1 MNVSRKYPQ
10 SRLRR
15 TRFTSAIRNL
25 VAENNL
31 TVNDLIQPIFVK
43 EGLDGTES
51 INSLPGIN
59 RYGLNALDDEIEKI
73 QDCKIQAVAIFP
85 VIDPSKKDELGTESL
100 NEDNLVC
107 EAIRQ
112 IKQNSDLAIIADVAL
127 DPYTSHGQ
135 DGILDKTGYVDNDKS
150 LNILS
155 DQALTLA
162 KAGADMIAPSDMMDG
177 RIANIR
183 NSLEINEFFNT
194 IILSYA
200 AKYSSKFYGPFRDA
214 VGSSSNLGVGSK
226 DTYQMSVANIDEA
239 LHEVRMDIE
248 EGADIVMVK
257 PGMPYLDVIKS
268 VKDTFKIP
276 TFAYQVSGEY
286 AMLKAAI
293 QNEWLAE
300 EVLIESLLSFK
311 RAGADCILTY
321 AAKEVASKLNQ

>member
-1 MNVSRKYPQ
+1 MNASRKFPQ

-15 TRFTSAIRNL
+15 TRFTSSIRNL
-25 VAENNL
+25 VAENDL

-43 EGLDGTES
+43 EGLDGIEA
-51 INSLPGIN
+51 IDSLPGIN
-59 RYGLNALDDEIEKI
+59 RYGLNALDLEIEKT
-73 QDCKIQAVAIFP
+73 QNNKINAVAIFP
-85 VIDPSKKDELGTESL
+85 VIDPSKKDEQGTESL

-107 EAIRQ
+107 EAIKQ
-112 IKQNSDLAIIADVAL
+112 IKKNSDLAVIADVAL
-127 DPYTSHGQ
+127 DPYTSHGH
-135 DGILDKTGYVDNDKS
+135 DGLLDESGYVDNDRS
-150 LNILS
+150 LAILT
-155 DQALTLA
+155 DQAMTLA
-162 KAGADMIAPSDMMDG
+162 KAGADMVAPSDMMDG
-177 RIANIR
+177 RIASIR
-183 NSLEINEFFNT
+183 DALENNGFSNT

-239 LHEVRMDIE
+239 LHEVKMDLE

-268 VKDTFKIP
+268 VKETFKVP

-300 EVLIESLLSFK
+300 DVLIESLLSFK
-311 RAGADCILTY
+311 RAGADCVLTY
-321 AAKEVASKLNQ
+321 AANEVAVKLNQ

>member
-1 MNVSRKYPQ
+1 MNISRKFPH

-15 TRFTSAIRNL
+15 NRFTSSIRNL

-43 EGLDGTES
+43 EGLDGSEA

-59 RYGLNALDDEIEKI
+59 RYGLNALDSELERIQNNKI
-73 QDCKIQAVAIFP
+73 NAVAVFP
-85 VIDPSKKDELGTESL
+85 VIDPKKKDDKGTESL

-107 EAIRQ
+107 KAIKQ
-112 IKQNSDLAIIADVAL
+112 IKNNSDLTVIADVAL
-127 DPYTSHGQ
+127 DPYTSHGH
-135 DGILDKTGYVDNDKS
+135 DGLLNESGYVDNDKS
-150 LNILS
+150 LVSLTA
-155 DQALTLA
+155 QAMTLA
-162 KAGADMIAPSDMMDG
+162 KAGADMVAPSDMMDG
-177 RIANIR
+177 RIASIR
-183 NSLEINEFFNT
+183 SSLEENGFVNT

-226 DTYQMSVANIDEA
+226 DTYQMSPTNINEA
-239 LHEVRMDIE
+239 LHEVRMDLE

-257 PGMPYLDVIKS
+257 PGMPYLDVIKAVKETFS
-268 VKDTFKIP
+268 VP

-300 EVLIESLLSFK
+300 DVLAESLLSFK
-311 RAGADCILTY
+311 RAGADCVLTY
-321 AAKEVASKLNQ
+321 AANEIANKLNR

>member
-31 TVNDLIQPIFVK
+31 TVNHLLHPIFVK

-59 RYGLNALDDEIEKI
+59 RYGLNALDEEIEKI

-162 KAGADMIAPSDMMDG
+162 KAGADMVAPSDMMDG
-177 RIANIR
+177 RIAKIR

-311 RAGADCILTY
+311 RAGADCVLTY

>member
-177 RIANIR
+177 RIAKIR

-300 EVLIESLLSFK
+300 EVLMESLLSFK
-311 RAGADCILTY
+311 RAGADCVLTY
-321 AAKEVASKLNQ
+321 AANEIANKLNQ

>member
-177 RIANIR
+177 RIAKIR

-257 PGMPYLDVIKS
+257 PGMPYLDIIKS

-311 RAGADCILTY
+311 RAGADCVLTY

>member
-1 MNVSRKYPQ
+1 MNASRKFPQ

-15 TRFTSAIRNL
+15 TRFTASIRNL
-25 VAENNL
+25 IAENDL

-43 EGLDGTES
+43 EGLDGFEA

-59 RYGLNALDDEIEKI
+59 RYGLNALDLEIEKI
-73 QDCKIQAVAIFP
+73 QNNKINAVAIFP
-85 VIDPSKKDELGTESL
+85 VIDPSKKDGQGTESL

-107 EAIRQ
+107 EAIKQ
-112 IKQNSDLAIIADVAL
+112 IKKNSELAVIADVAL
-127 DPYTSHGQ
+127 DPYTSHGH
-135 DGILDKTGYVDNDKS
+135 DGLLDESGYVDNDRS
-150 LNILS
+150 LATLT
-155 DQALTLA
+155 DQAMTLA
-162 KAGADMIAPSDMMDG
+162 KAGADMVAPSDMMDG
-177 RIANIR
+177 RIASIR
-183 NSLEINEFFNT
+183 DSLENNGFVNT

-214 VGSSSNLGVGSK
+214 VGSSSNLGLGSK

-239 LHEVRMDIE
+239 LHEVRMDLE

-268 VKDTFKIP
+268 VKETFKVP

-293 QNEWLAE
+293 QNEWLVE
-300 EVLIESLLSFK
+300 DVLIESLLSFK
-311 RAGADCILTY
+311 RAGADCVLTY
-321 AAKEVASKLNQ
+321 AANEVAVKLNQ

>member
-1 MNVSRKYPQ
+1 MNISRKFPH

-15 TRFTSAIRNL
+15 NRFTSSIRNL

-43 EGLDGTES
+43 EGLDGSET

-59 RYGLNALDDEIEKI
+59 RYGLNALDSELERIQNNKI
-73 QDCKIQAVAIFP
+73 NAVAVFP
-85 VIDPSKKDELGTESL
+85 VIDPKKKDDKGTESL

-107 EAIRQ
+107 KAIKQ
-112 IKQNSDLAIIADVAL
+112 IKNNSDLTVIADVAL
-127 DPYTSHGQ
+127 DPYTSHGH
-135 DGILDKTGYVDNDKS
+135 DGLLNESGYVDNDKS
-150 LNILS
+150 LVSLTA
-155 DQALTLA
+155 QAMTLA
-162 KAGADMIAPSDMMDG
+162 KAGADMVAPSDMMDG
-177 RIANIR
+177 RIASIR
-183 NSLEINEFFNT
+183 SSLEENGFVNT

-226 DTYQMSVANIDEA
+226 DTYQMSPTNINEA
-239 LHEVRMDIE
+239 LHEVRMDLE

-257 PGMPYLDVIKS
+257 PGMPYLDVIKAVKETFS
-268 VKDTFKIP
+268 VP

-300 EVLIESLLSFK
+300 DVLVESLLSFK
-311 RAGADCILTY
+311 RAGADCVLTY
-321 AAKEVASKLNQ
+321 AANEIANKLNR